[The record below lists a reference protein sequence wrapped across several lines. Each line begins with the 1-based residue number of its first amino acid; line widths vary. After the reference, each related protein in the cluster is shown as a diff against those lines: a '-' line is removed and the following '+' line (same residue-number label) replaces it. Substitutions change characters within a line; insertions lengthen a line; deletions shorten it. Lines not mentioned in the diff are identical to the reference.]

1 MSSARD
7 QRPGTMAIGLQKA
20 IGLTQLSLDEIN
32 AVIVHCVSARAR
44 GLVPAI
50 RGALLLDPPPPAGAA
65 DLADACQRL
74 AEARPFWKSLPLSPH
89 ATKDPLAHFL
99 ASGPEA
105 LPLSVRGL
113 IGGRMREL
121 RDSDSRVRPA
131 QVTGYT
137 LGVAA
142 EHLAADDQ
150 AVACLKTGDYAQ
162 ACSLVQFPGLKPSTA
177 EAYRSALRQALG
189 VEGARRTP
197 SARRAGEE
205 APSPASG
212 RRARSLLQ
220 VLLTESESRGG
231 PDAESPQAVA
241 APARHQ
247 GLTTLAAM
255 RIPRGLRPCPPH
267 LVTHASVAVKA
278 TDLPKEVS
286 EVLRQVL
293 LAAYLTGWPP
303 ALFEGFGSGLAMVDQ
318 DSDWVVL
325 DSSLYPPEVG
335 LRGTPVRVKVCHV
348 LAGWLRAAV
357 GPDGITVPLPG
368 RSRPLRGSD
377 LSRTLAF
384 INQGPRQPVWLADLA
399 GAIWFSGRP
408 DWSSSRLVL
417 ATTRWDRAFRRPF
430 HYLGF
435 LPEVDVSRLQERMHQ
450 ELEHSWTRY
459 SAPLRSKSMVLL

>member
-1 MSSARD
+1 MSSTTAR
-7 QRPGTMAIGLQKA
+7 PPSAIAIGLQKA
-20 IGLTQLSLDEIN
+20 VGVTSLSLEEVDC
-32 AVIVHCVSARAR
+32 VIVHCASARAR

-50 RGALLLDPPPPAGAA
+50 RGALLLDPPPPKGARA
-65 DLADACQRL
+65 LAAAFQSLAMTKPTMERL
-74 AEARPFWKSLPLSPH
+74 IVPPH
-89 ATKDPLAHFL
+89 ATRDPLAHFL
-99 ASGPEA
+99 ALGPEA
-105 LPLSVRGL
+105 LPPDVRGL
-113 IGGRMREL
+113 IAKRMREL
-121 RDSDSRVRPA
+121 RDGDDGQDPPK
-131 QVTGYT
+131 VTGYT

-142 EHLAADDQ
+142 QHLAADDQ
-150 AVACLKTGDYAQ
+150 AVECLKTGDYAQ

-177 EAYRSALRQALG
+177 EAYRSALRHALG

-205 APSPASG
+205 ALSPASG
-212 RRARSLLQ
+212 RGTRSLLQ

-241 APARHQ
+241 APARHR

-278 TDLPKEVS
+278 TDLPDEVS
-286 EVLRQVL
+286 EVLREVL

-335 LRGTPVRVKVCHV
+335 LRGTPVRVKVCPV

-357 GPDGITVPLPG
+357 GPEGITVPLPG

-384 INQGPRQPVWLADLA
+384 INQGLRQPVWLADLA

-417 ATTRWDRAFRRPF
+417 ATTRWDRTFRRPF

-459 SAPLRSKSMVLL
+459 SAPLKSKS